1 MTLPWTLQY
10 STHIINPSYLLA
22 PALVFFLGF
31 FESVPVF
38 RIGKIAQPIAFFMMG
53 AAVGWVL
60 QIHMSWPLLLPYA
73 GIAWLSGW
81 RRGVRALALDAL
93 GFAVGFLLLSAL
105 LVPTFVVYGLTGGT
119 GGTLRNLRPHV
130 VNPWVAVETLARL
143 FSFASQEIWRFIAT
157 DDGKRIMFLL
167 RHLWIAPFAVAVWLA
182 GLWQPFWMLRE
193 WFRRQAPF
201 AEWRPLKW
209 LVAATVVLVYAS
221 YWFVL
226 EPAQAH
232 AFYVVAPVAFVF
244 AAYCW
249 TFVDSKRWRQIAAA
263 VLAANVAFHAG
274 QAWIQTPQKSLYR
287 NREVIA
293 AAIREKQPEMF
304 GHRRAFAIDGGPA
317 FLESPMRPY
326 DSLKDV
332 QISDTQLS
340 VGPRRV
346 ALWTFTLRNAN
357 DRVAY
362 RDVLYQTHY
371 RDEQGQVVD
380 QRYDF
385 IKEIFQPGAVAR
397 LEVNDGLVA
406 RPFVTATI
414 QVLGAEGLL
423 PIK

>member
-1 MTLPWTLQY
+1 
-10 STHIINPSYLLA
+10 
-22 PALVFFLGF
+22 
-31 FESVPVF
+31 
-38 RIGKIAQPIAFFMMG
+38 
-53 AAVGWVL
+53 
-60 QIHMSWPLLLPYA
+60 
-73 GIAWLSGW
+73 
-81 RRGVRALALDAL
+81 
-93 GFAVGFLLLSAL
+93 
-105 LVPTFVVYGLTGGT
+105 
-119 GGTLRNLRPHV
+119 
-130 VNPWVAVETLARL
+130 
-143 FSFASQEIWRFIAT
+143 
-157 DDGKRIMFLL
+157 
-167 RHLWIAPFAVAVWLA
+167 
-182 GLWQPFWMLRE
+182 
-193 WFRRQAPF
+193 
-201 AEWRPLKW
+201 
-209 LVAATVVLVYAS
+209 
-221 YWFVL
+221 
-226 EPAQAH
+226 
-232 AFYVVAPVAFVF
+232 
-244 AAYCW
+244 
-249 TFVDSKRWRQIAAA
+249 
-263 VLAANVAFHAG
+263 VAFHAG